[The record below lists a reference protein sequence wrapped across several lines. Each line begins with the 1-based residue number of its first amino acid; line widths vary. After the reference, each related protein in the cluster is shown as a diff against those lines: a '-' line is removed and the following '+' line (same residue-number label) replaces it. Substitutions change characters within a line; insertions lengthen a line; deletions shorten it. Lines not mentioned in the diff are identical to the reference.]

1 MKRRI
6 VPLAKQVADA
16 EAAVVARQGQP
27 YLDALYRSN
36 RFEGKKFELM
46 GMLERLGVLNFEL
59 GKLSGTGVPTSP
71 APVAAPTST
80 AGALKQEGPAVVVP
94 LLDRATSPSPPAP
107 PMTMAT
113 KSEPA
118 AQPSPESLRA
128 LAAVLWPTENVQDL
142 EGISRR
148 VWFDGLQ
155 VPGFDRA
162 TLDAKYGETRPKPKG
177 HSRILTAMDQAKF
190 DAFFKTQEHSASA
203 EKTTA
208 APSPSVPDLAQLR
221 LIAATVLPGR
231 DYWNMETAEIHKILW
246 QEHLSVPGMDESA
259 LAAKYWRPTMSTIT
273 IAKVVRAQRQS
284 HLEKLLTEK
293 RVF

>member
-6 VPLAKQVADA
+6 FPLAKQVADA

-36 RFEGKKFELM
+36 RIEGKKFELM

-80 AGALKQEGPAVVVP
+80 AGPATVVVP

-148 VWFDGLQ
+148 IWFDGLR

-162 TLDAKYGETRPKPKG
+162 ALDAKYGETRPKPKG
-177 HSRILTAMDQAKF
+177 HSRILTAIDQAKV

-231 DYWNMETAEIHKILW
+231 DYWNMETAEIHKVLW

-259 LAAKYWRPTMSTIT
+259 LAAKYWRPTASTAT
-273 IAKVVRAQRQS
+273 VAKVVRTQRQS
-284 HLEKLLTEK
+284 RLEKLLTET
-293 RVF
+293 RVFK